1 MLLQVRAITEEAE
14 GIRSFELTDP
24 DGLDLPAFAAGSHV
38 DLTVPG
44 GPIRQYSLCNDP
56 AERHRYCIAV
66 LREPGGR
73 GGSRLM
79 HDAVQVGDL
88 LQVSVPRNTFPL
100 EETAERHLL
109 IAGGIGVTPLLSMI
123 SRLQRIGA
131 QFELHYCTR
140 SPERTAF
147 RAALEP
153 LAAAGQVRFHHDGG
167 DPSRGLDVV
176 ALLDGIADARTHLY
190 CCGPAGLMAAVQRA
204 AAHWSSNRLHFE
216 HFAAP
221 ADPRSTA
228 GAVPADPVFEVELA
242 SSGRVLT
249 VRPEQSILSVL
260 EASGLSPDSSCEAG
274 ICGACRT
281 RYLGGEVDHRDVVLT
296 DVERADHLMICVS
309 RSKGPRLILDL

>member
-24 DGLDLPAFAAGSHV
+24 DGLDLPPFAAGSHV

-44 GPIRQYSLCNDP
+44 GPIRQYSLYNDP

-66 LREPGGR
+66 LREPAGR

-88 LQVSVPRNTFPL
+88 LQVSAPRNTFPL
-100 EETAERHLL
+100 EETAECHLL

-131 QFELHYCTR
+131 PFVLHYCTR

-153 LAAAGQVRFHHDGG
+153 LAATGRVRFHHDGG

-176 ALLDGIADARTHLY
+176 ALLEGIADERAHLY
-190 CCGPAGLMAAVQRA
+190 CCGPAGLMSAVRRA
-204 AAHWSSNRLHFE
+204 AAGWSSSRLHFE

-221 ADPRSTA
+221 VAPRSTA
-228 GAVPADPVFEVELA
+228 GAVTAEAVFEVELA

-260 EASGLSPDSSCEAG
+260 EAAGLSPDSSCEAG

-281 RYLGGEVDHRDVVLT
+281 RYVGGEVDHRDVVLT
-296 DVERADHLMICVS
+296 DVEREDHLMICVS
-309 RSKGPRLILDL
+309 RSKCPRLILDL